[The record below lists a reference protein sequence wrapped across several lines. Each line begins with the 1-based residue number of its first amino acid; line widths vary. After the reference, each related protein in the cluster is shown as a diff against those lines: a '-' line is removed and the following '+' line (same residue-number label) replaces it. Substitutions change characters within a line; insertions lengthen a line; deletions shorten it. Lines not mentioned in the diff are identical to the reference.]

1 MRPMS
6 AAFSCLVLLATATV
20 ALAAPPADDVI
31 RQKIVGSWGDTPA
44 CAEGS
49 LTFNQDGS
57 FSSKAADGSDRV
69 SGTYTIDGGRL
80 SGKNGDNSMPV
91 VLVDFD
97 GEALLLDDGSGNPD
111 RLARC
116 QAAQ

>member
-1 MRPMS
+1 MR
-6 AAFSCLVLLATATV
+6 AAFSVLALICTVTA
-20 ALAAPPADDVI
+20 AAAAPTDDVI
-31 RQKIVGSWGDTPA
+31 RQKIVGSWGKSPA
-44 CAEGS
+44 CADGR
-49 LTFNQDGS
+49 LTFNADGS
-57 FSSKAADGSDRV
+57 FVSQGAQQSDSV
-69 SGTYTIDGGRL
+69 DGTYTIDQGRL
-80 SGKNGDNSMPV
+80 NGHSGDNDMPA